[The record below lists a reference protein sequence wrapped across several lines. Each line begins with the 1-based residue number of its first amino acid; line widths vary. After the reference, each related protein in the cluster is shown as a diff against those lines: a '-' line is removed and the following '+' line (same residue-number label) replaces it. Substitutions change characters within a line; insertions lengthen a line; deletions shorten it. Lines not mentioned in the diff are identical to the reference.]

1 MKALVQRVSAASVS
15 VDGSLISSIDNG
27 MLVFLG
33 VMDGD
38 TETQAQQLAAKTL
51 ALRIFPSDSKPMDRS
66 VVDVAGEILVVSQ
79 LTLAADMSRG
89 NRPSFSRAAEPIEA
103 ERLYS
108 MYITCLRSSICT
120 VASGEFGATMQVD
133 LINDGPVTIL
143 LDCV

>member
-1 MKALVQRVSAASVS
+1 MKALVQRVSSASVS
-15 VDGSLISSIDNG
+15 VGGSLISSIDCG

-51 ALRIFPSDSKPMDRS
+51 ALRIFPSDIKPMDRS
-66 VVDVAGEILVVSQ
+66 VVDVAGEILVISQ
-79 LTLAADMSRG
+79 FTLAADMSRG

-108 MYITCLRSSICT
+108 MYINCLRSSTCT
-120 VASGEFGATMQVD
+120 VASGEFGANMQVE
-133 LINDGPVTIL
+133 LTNDGPVTIL
-143 LDCV
+143 LDCA